1 MHRTRFCHWLLIF
14 YGATEILLFSGL
26 VFGWGSLVYVLKQ
39 EGYMSDVC
47 HAEGHNHDDDNN
59 NDNFTAKSILAKQ
72 AVDDFLAAEIRGEGN
87 ASSSDAAASN
97 AAAASNWGPR
107 AENGG
112 RLDKQKNERLY
123 FFTLCS

>member
-47 HAEGHNHDDDNN
+47 SNNDDNHRN
-59 NDNFTAKSILAKQ
+59 NNNNIIDDNSNSVNNNLTLNRASAKHVVNNPSANVGRLK
-72 AVDDFLAAEIRGEGN
+72 AAESME
-87 ASSSDAAASN
+87 AA
-97 AAAASNWGPR
+97 GKPQ
-107 AENGG
+107 AED
-112 RLDKQKNERLY
+112 LKDKSTFKR
-123 FFTLCS
+123 